1 MLKVHQCWICT
12 MLDNSPKQWWTTLCS
27 YHNIYFL
34 HCFSPRLFSCF
45 RQKKSLS
52 ALCFSVLQIKILHSF
67 EWFFLACHRLSTRPQ
82 ADVTSV
88 LYCDMAITM
97 NHFSLFFFF
106 FKLTLQL
113 EHDVTQVSLDVIL
126 AVWRQYQAQTA
137 GGNSASHIQETPD
150 KKTLVGLAVCEQSWR
165 IWSSLNKGITVC
177 LYNFITTR
185 AKINIPM
192 TFFST

>member
-1 MLKVHQCWICT
+1 MLKVHRCWICT

-67 EWFFLACHRLSTRPQ
+67 EWFLLACHRLSTRPQ

-97 NHFSLFFFF
+97 NHFILFFFF
-106 FKLTLQL
+106 FLT
-113 EHDVTQVSLDVIL
+113 HT
-126 AVWRQYQAQTA
+126 AVGAWRHSGQPGCNTRCMKAIPSPDCRGQQRITHT
-137 GGNSASHIQETPD
+137 GDTRQENI
-150 KKTLVGLAVCEQSWR
+150 SW
-165 IWSSLNKGITVC
+165 ISSLWTELENLIIFKQRYHGMLI
-177 LYNFITTR
+177 
-185 AKINIPM
+185 
-192 TFFST
+192 